1 MIASAILMS
10 VASREM
16 SFSTIDPPTPVG
28 KPRASNLRHLVAALV
43 LIGLAITGL
52 GLYDRLR
59 ERPVSITAPHEP
71 SMALIA
77 ADIAQA
83 GPPTASVGQA
93 MVEHTQQARIVAAE
107 APAPFAEEGS
117 VAPPPPSSFASSSE
131 RAATHSE
138 AVYVVQVG
146 VFNSPANAQALQ
158 NQLRRAGLE
167 ARLETRVQIG
177 PFKDKREANQAI
189 ARAKKLGINAI
200 LVKSR

>member
-1 MIASAILMS
+1 MP

-16 SFSTIDPPTPVG
+16 SSSTIEQSTSVE

-59 ERPVSITAPHEP
+59 ERPVSIAAPHEP

-77 ADIAQA
+77 TDIAQS

-93 MVEHTQQARIVAAE
+93 VVEHTQKARIVAAE
-107 APAPFAEEGS
+107 APAPFAEVGS
-117 VAPPPPSSFASSSE
+117 VAPPSSSLASSSE
-131 RAATHSE
+131 RAATQSE
-138 AVYVVQVG
+138 AAYVVQVG
-146 VFNSPANAQALQ
+146 VFNSSANAQTLQ

-177 PFKDKREANQAI
+177 PFKDKREADQAI

>member
-1 MIASAILMS
+1 MS

-16 SFSTIDPPTPVG
+16 LSNTINQPTPVET
-28 KPRASNLRHLVAALV
+28 PRASNLRHLIAALV

-59 ERPVSITAPHEP
+59 EHPVSITAPHEP

-77 ADIAQA
+77 ADIAQP
-83 GPPTASVGQA
+83 GPPTANAGQA
-93 MVEHTQQARIVAAE
+93 VVEHTQPAVIVAAE
-107 APAPFAEEGS
+107 SPAPVAEEGS
-117 VAPPPPSSFASSSE
+117 TAPPPPASLRASSSE
-131 RAATHSE
+131 RAATHSDT
-138 AVYVVQVG
+138 AYVVQVG

-158 NQLRRAGLE
+158 NQLRRAGIE

-177 PFKDKREANQAI
+177 PFKDKREADQAI
-189 ARAKKLGINAI
+189 ARAKKLGINAM

>member
-1 MIASAILMS
+1 MS

-16 SFSTIDPPTPVG
+16 SFSTIDPPTPVE

-43 LIGLAITGL
+43 LIGLAIPGL

-71 SMALIA
+71 SMALIT
-77 ADIAQA
+77 ADIAQS
-83 GPPTASVGQA
+83 GPLIASAGQA
-93 MVEHTQQARIVAAE
+93 VVEHTQQARIVAAE
-107 APAPFAEEGS
+107 SPAPFTEQGS
-117 VAPPPPSSFASSSE
+117 VAPPPPPSSRASSSE

-138 AVYVVQVG
+138 ATYVVQVG

-177 PFKDKREANQAI
+177 PFKDKREADQAI